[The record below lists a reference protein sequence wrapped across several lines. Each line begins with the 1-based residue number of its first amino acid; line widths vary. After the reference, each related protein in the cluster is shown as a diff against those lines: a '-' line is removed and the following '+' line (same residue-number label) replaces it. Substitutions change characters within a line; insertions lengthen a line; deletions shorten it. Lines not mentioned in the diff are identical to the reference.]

1 MVKTFYV
8 CSYGGCGSQMLCAAL
23 KQFGKV
29 EHVHS
34 RKPPDKLQYIGKNWR
49 CGKAYK
55 EWFNGKVIPDD
66 KLKDYIVIYIYRN
79 PSFSI
84 ESRFINK
91 NGVDHLVHIQADK
104 NINFQDVL
112 DTGIDLYKIREF
124 YDNYTIPNAERNYK
138 IYSVKYED
146 IFDRQDE
153 LSKVLGVGNLNLVN
167 KSTRETTNE
176 RLSEVYKELIDI
188 MKENE
193 FIMIN

>member
-8 CSYGGCGSQMLCAAL
+8 CSYGGCGSKMLCNAL

-34 RKPPDKLQYIGKNWR
+34 RKPPDKLQYIGKN
-49 CGKAYK
+49 GGGDAYS
-55 EWFNGKVIPDD
+55 EWFNGKNIPDD
-66 KLKDYIVIYIYRN
+66 KIKDYIVIYIYRN

-84 ESRFINK
+84 ESRFKIK
-91 NGVDHLVHIQADK
+91 NHLIHIQSDE
-104 NINFQDVL
+104 NINFNDVL
-112 DTGIDLYKIREF
+112 DTGNDLYKIREF
-124 YDNYTIPNAERNYK
+124 YDNYTLPNAERNYK

-153 LSKVLGVGNLNLVN
+153 LSNVLGVGKLNLVN
-167 KSTRETTNE
+167 KSTRLKCNE
-176 RLSEVYKELIDI
+176 RLSEIYKDFIDI
-188 MKENE
+188 MNKNE

>member
-1 MVKTFYV
+1 MVKIFYV
-8 CSYGGCGSQMLCAAL
+8 CSYGGCGSKMLCTAL

-34 RKPPDKLQYIGKNWR
+34 RKPPDKLQYIGKNGG
-49 CGKAYK
+49 GKAYK
-55 EWFNGKVIPDD
+55 EWFNGKVIPDE

-79 PSFSI
+79 PIFSI
-84 ESRFINK
+84 ESRFIDK

-104 NINFQDVL
+104 NIKFQDVL

-153 LSKVLGVGNLNLVN
+153 LSNVLGVGKFNLVN
-167 KSTRETTNE
+167 KSTRVTTNE